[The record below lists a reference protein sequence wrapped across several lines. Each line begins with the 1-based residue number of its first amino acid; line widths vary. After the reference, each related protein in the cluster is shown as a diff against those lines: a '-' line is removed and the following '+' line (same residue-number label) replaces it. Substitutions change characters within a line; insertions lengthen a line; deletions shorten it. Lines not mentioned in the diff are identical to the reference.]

1 MEASGV
7 APVREITG
15 QLFTTQQFKRRRGDN
30 MATATNDLDDVI
42 DTTDDALDE
51 LLSELLNDPLPEST
65 EKSVITPER
74 VAYCDQQLAA
84 AIEDAKREG
93 VLVFDVET
101 VPDETRFPRPKLPE
115 PVSLGAEIDALL
127 ANPKATVEHFKE
139 VLRKNLIAE
148 EIEKIEQAERK
159 GKNRAGV
166 IEACN
171 SARGGGNPEFDAWKK
186 LSLNPIGCRIT
197 ALGWAIGNGEVKSF
211 VATNDAEERLLLQAW
226 WALIDGQDRRHCG
239 FNTLGFDIPVLTFRS
254 CRLKVRIGRQLD
266 LSRYSNRECIDLML
280 KLPFQGKC
288 KDICRGLDIEIPA
301 GDMDGSQVLDLWDV
315 EDFDGIG
322 RYVESDVTIERELF
336 YRTMDVFGG

>member
-1 MEASGV
+1 
-7 APVREITG
+7 
-15 QLFTTQQFKRRRGDN
+15 
-30 MATATNDLDDVI
+30 MATTNDLDDVI
-42 DTTDDALDE
+42 DTTDDALDD
-51 LLSELLNDPLPEST
+51 LLSELLNDPLPESS

-148 EIEKIEQAERK
+148 EIEKIEQAERR

-186 LSLNPIGCRIT
+186 LSLNPIGCRIA

-226 WALIDGQDRRHCG
+226 WALVEGRDRQTCG
-239 FNTLGFDIPVLTFRS
+239 FNTLGFDLGVLGFRS
-254 CRLKVRIGRQLD
+254 LILKVRPSRVLNRQKFG
-266 LSRYSNRECIDLML
+266 NRENVDMFIRLFPGGSPGGCD
-280 KLPFQGKC
+280 C
-288 KDICRGLDIEIPA
+288 KAICRALGIEIPA
-301 GDMDGSQVLDLWDV
+301 GDMDGSKVLDLWDV
-315 EDFDGIG
+315 EDWDGIG
-322 RYVESDVTIERELF
+322 NYVQSDVTIEREL
-336 YRTMDVFGG
+336 YLRTMDVFGN